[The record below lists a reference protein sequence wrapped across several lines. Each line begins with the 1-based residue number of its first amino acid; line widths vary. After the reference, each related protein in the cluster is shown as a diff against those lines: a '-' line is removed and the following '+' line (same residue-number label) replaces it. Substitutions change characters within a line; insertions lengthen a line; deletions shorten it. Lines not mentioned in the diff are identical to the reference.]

1 MAELVQ
7 PRYDILGPR
16 IGAYGSSAPGFQEE
30 AEANWRLSVGP
41 QLARRVYSDSA
52 PVDTNYN
59 PWDHLEGYEG
69 YADVLTLARSAERMA
84 LMKSH
89 IDQNL
94 RDRETVA
101 QGDWGLV
108 AGFVGG
114 MFDPVNYIP
123 IPGATGIGFVRGA
136 ARGAA
141 SNIAMTAVTEP
152 LRIGVADPTA
162 EWSELQYSVGMAGLL
177 GAGLGGIAGSF
188 RLRGVRAAE
197 SGRSFNELLEQMS
210 REDGGMNTAREFD
223 IAGQNI
229 NRTFGHTGSYDETGA
244 YNPVTLADLDTP
256 VRSKVGPD
264 GQNYFYDDQR
274 GWVLQADK
282 GIDSPRAVSQDI
294 LDGLG
299 SPEMVPERKMVV
311 DDYTLRDEFERKRW
325 QEDKP
330 NGRKGMAP
338 DSFRDADE
346 FINFRQREAVW
357 SRLLTQ
363 NPGETVADFANRVQ
377 EAALNDLKASRVSAT
392 VARTGVLARFLEATN
407 RSPVANAARVFRDDN
422 VLTDLVLGVAGDY
435 GWMTEANR
443 VGVATPPSV
452 LLHALRHNAVRADMR
467 RELDIQFLRF
477 ATGNSRIEGRTFL
490 GQNMSATAARAG
502 ARIAKMR
509 GQNVMTFT
517 DFKEMAGRAVFD
529 LDPFEVNGFPVVPEA
544 REVADAWK
552 RIAEK
557 YDAVQRDLGMYRD
570 QNGLRSTVQKAD
582 NRLLRL
588 RDQMARFLW
597 KTPGLNE
604 RTTPSSLRA
613 AVRVG
618 ERVFTGETHDE
629 AMMAVIDQFGPEG
642 SRMVGELPPE
652 AFGWS
657 VTDARK
663 LPDAPFGGVPLTTR
677 LQDANG
683 DPLPL
688 NHGTGSW
695 FSRFAKEMR
704 GSNTEAKDAFDGV
717 FFATNPDFAEGFA
730 GAEGGRVIKAFG
742 DAANPVEYLPGEYG
756 GFFEGGRWSDL
767 IAEARREGND
777 AVIFKDYEFA
787 GGKTD
792 IVVML
797 DENNIFVDGESFVG
811 LTAKEAE
818 FRTFE
823 QTVADRVETLSEG
836 ARAVYEDMS
845 QQLARLEAEHSGA
858 KQALDTLRDKPHR
871 FVDQQGRTEGYFTRY
886 YHKPKIME
894 ARAKFTRLIKHIF
907 SKDNPAG
914 AAERAEAFVDDLL
927 GLSDNADEGPVAAT
941 GMRHLNER
949 KIDVPNSFRVDDP
962 EYGELRLSD
971 FIETDIEV
979 ISDTYIRRAGARI
992 EMTRAYGDPQMWD
1005 KLHEAEMH
1013 WREKNLTPDMTPAQ
1027 IKAARAEWDEYKGWV
1042 ELARDDVLG
1051 TLKTADPWRMD
1062 NKWAR
1067 RLSNTAN
1074 LTLLG
1079 SVIKSVPPEL
1089 VRNPM
1094 VNGWGTAFKAIFTD
1108 WFRDLDELK
1117 LDRATRLETGEL
1129 VDMMLTTA
1137 GSQLHEI
1144 NTADVRAGSSFDRG
1158 LNNLQNPFFKAN
1170 GLTPWT
1176 TWQKTAVH

>member
-1 MAELVQ
+1 
-7 PRYDILGPR
+7 
-16 IGAYGSSAPGFQEE
+16 
-30 AEANWRLSVGP
+30 
-41 QLARRVYSDSA
+41 
-52 PVDTNYN
+52 
-59 PWDHLEGYEG
+59 
-69 YADVLTLARSAERMA
+69 
-84 LMKSH
+84 
-89 IDQNL
+89 
-94 RDRETVA
+94 
-101 QGDWGLV
+101 
-108 AGFVGG
+108 
-114 MFDPVNYIP
+114 
-123 IPGATGIGFVRGA
+123 
-136 ARGAA
+136 
-141 SNIAMTAVTEP
+141 
-152 LRIGVADPTA
+152 
-162 EWSELQYSVGMAGLL
+162 
-177 GAGLGGIAGSF
+177 
-188 RLRGVRAAE
+188 
-197 SGRSFNELLEQMS
+197 
-210 REDGGMNTAREFD
+210 
-223 IAGQNI
+223 
-229 NRTFGHTGSYDETGA
+229 
-244 YNPVTLADLDTP
+244 
-256 VRSKVGPD
+256 
-264 GQNYFYDDQR
+264 
-274 GWVLQADK
+274 
-282 GIDSPRAVSQDI
+282 
-294 LDGLG
+294 
-299 SPEMVPERKMVV
+299 
-311 DDYTLRDEFERKRW
+311 
-325 QEDKP
+325 
-330 NGRKGMAP
+330 
-338 DSFRDADE
+338 
-346 FINFRQREAVW
+346 
-357 SRLLTQ
+357 
-363 NPGETVADFANRVQ
+363 
-377 EAALNDLKASRVSAT
+377 
-392 VARTGVLARFLEATN
+392 
-407 RSPVANAARVFRDDN
+407 
-422 VLTDLVLGVAGDY
+422 
-435 GWMTEANR
+435 MTEANR

-502 ARIAKMR
+502 AHIAKMR

-657 VTDARK
+657 ITDARK
-663 LPDAPFGGVPLTTR
+663 SPDAAFGGVPLTTR

-823 QTVADRVETLSEG
+823 QTVADRVETLPEG

-1176 TWQKTAVH
+1176 TWQKTAVHIATQHRVMKEAVAIADAVKAGRDPDAKMVARNAALGISLSDNLVLAKMPFEKGVDGLIKPAVQNWKGGEGRMARTKLLGALAGESGRTVVTPRAGDLPLPAKGVFAFRGKKVFESDLLGLFFKFGNYGLAATQKIALSGLQGRDQAPVSGVLAMFMLGAFSVWLKTPENAWRNKSYEDILLESYEASGVGGYFLNDINKIIETYSMQTIGLRPALGLDPQFANDTEMAKYARMLGPGGAAISNITRALIDPELSTSNRAQLIRRTIPGATLFYLNGITRDLVSAATGGMDE